1 MKTEKYLE
9 YDRCKAKY
17 HAIQEAFTALLLER
31 ERLFTKMLP
40 NAITYDKDHVL
51 SSVGSNP
58 LEDYAISLDEKGID
72 EKLARYRQVLK
83 DWKDVLEV
91 KEHELRK
98 SQNIMDKV
106 YVLRVIERRGVNSI
120 ARILKYSHPQI
131 SRYVAEIE
139 RKCEDF

>member
-1 MKTEKYLE
+1 M
-9 YDRCKAKY
+9 
-17 HAIQEAFTALLLER
+17 
-31 ERLFTKMLP
+31 
-40 NAITYDKDHVL
+40 
-51 SSVGSNP
+51 
-58 LEDYAISLDEKGID
+58 
-72 EKLARYRQVLK
+72 LK

>member
-72 EKLARYRQVLK
+72 EKLARYR
-83 DWKDVLEV
+83 
-91 KEHELRK
+91 
-98 SQNIMDKV
+98 
-106 YVLRVIERRGVNSI
+106 
-120 ARILKYSHPQI
+120 
-131 SRYVAEIE
+131 
-139 RKCEDF
+139 